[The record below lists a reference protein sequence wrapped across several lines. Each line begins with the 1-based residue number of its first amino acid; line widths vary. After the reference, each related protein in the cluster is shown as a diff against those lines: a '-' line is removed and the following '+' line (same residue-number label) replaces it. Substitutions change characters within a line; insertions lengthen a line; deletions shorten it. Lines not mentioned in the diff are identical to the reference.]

1 MISRIIAV
9 LLLFAPVPAM
19 AGIFYTYAQWAA
31 LPADARAFYLAGNF
45 DALITYAVN
54 EGQARMGHHYSQ
66 CIEQSGMNS
75 LQLAENILR
84 FGSTRSALQTGDV
97 TRAMGLYLVE
107 VLRQTPSIETVTKR
121 WRRGAT
127 VSFGVAMVR

>member
-9 LLLFAPVPAM
+9 LLLLLFAPVPAM
-19 AGIFYTYAQWAA
+19 ARIFYTYAQWAA
-31 LPADARAFYLAGNF
+31 LPADARAFYVAGNF

-75 LQLAENILR
+75 LQLAESILR
-84 FGSTRSALQTGDV
+84 FGSTRPALQTGDV
-97 TRAMGLYLVE
+97 THAMGIYLVE
-107 VLRQTPSIETVTKR
+107 SCGKPPQ
-121 WRRGAT
+121 
-127 VSFGVAMVR
+127 